1 MTEITSKLS
10 TALADRRLGE
20 GPTGRDSM
28 DDRCV
33 VCRSELV
40 TVPTPAKTFLLTDKR
55 KRAML
60 SFRWP
65 KGVHVTRSKS
75 DVLLGTL
82 DLLVLKLLECGPNH
96 GWGLAEQLE
105 EVTDGVFAVNQGS
118 LYPAL
123 QRLKRKGFVR
133 AKWGVTENGRRA
145 RYYQLTSGG
154 GGYLQ

>member
-1 MTEITSKLS
+1 MT
-10 TALADRRLGE
+10 
-20 GPTGRDSM
+20 PT
-28 DDRCV
+28 
-33 VCRSELV
+33 
-40 TVPTPAKTFLLTDKR
+40 
-55 KRAML
+55 
-60 SFRWP
+60 
-65 KGVHVTRSKS
+65 KS

-123 QRLKRKGFVR
+123 QRLKQKGFVR

-154 GGYLQ
+154 GGYLQEQLAKWATTSGAVNRVLALKAVRTVGK